1 MQSLGACCGQPVSQQ
16 HVFCRMDF
24 DDPAGS
30 DGSLPGIRGSGGVCA
45 GAEGDSV
52 GISAGVAGVIFI

>member
-1 MQSLGACCGQPVSQQ
+1 
-16 HVFCRMDF
+16 MDF

-45 GAEGDSV
+45 GAEGDPV
-52 GISAGVAGVIFI
+52 GLSAGMAGVIMAMKAAI